1 MVQLCKYWGFILASY
16 AAFIIYGF
24 KACRYS
30 REILGMPVFTRGRGI
45 MVPAAALA
53 VLWMAVFSGIPM
65 IVVYIFLYSLLLL
78 YFLLAF
84 QNSLSVALFA
94 SSIYLF
100 HTADLYMLLFGVFSM
115 ICRIRSMESFRGSYL
130 YPALI
135 LLVALAS
142 TISLEVFRRTI
153 SQDAIQKL
161 ISNRNQLYFTTTS
174 QLLIDAYLFIL
185 SIAFDGNPYTG
196 LMLLFFV
203 VTSVLLFGAFYTS
216 FIHAVKMSILEVYET
231 KSRELEQLLEQTN
244 RDIGE
249 LKSEAYTDVLTNTS
263 SRRYGLLALQRALKE
278 KKKLCVCMI
287 DLDGL
292 KYVNDTLGHQE
303 GDRYLTAVARV
314 LLELFE
320 RKNVS
325 RLGGDEF
332 LVLLPDR
339 NEEEAELLMQEVN
352 KRLAQFFL
360 WPDKKICPIVSY
372 GIADAQ
378 KLPFCSVSDLLH
390 AADEK
395 MYEMKKHRKKAD

>member
-1 MVQLCKYWGFILASY
+1 
-16 AAFIIYGF
+16 
-24 KACRYS
+24 
-30 REILGMPVFTRGRGI
+30 MPVFTRGRGI

-53 VLWMAVFSGIPM
+53 VLWMVVFSGIPM

-332 LVLLPDR
+332 LVLLLDR

-395 MYEMKKHRKKAD
+395 MYEMKKRRKKAD

>member
-1 MVQLCKYWGFILASY
+1 MVQLWKYWGFVLAAY

-30 REILGMPVFTRGRGI
+30 GEILGTPVFARGRSI
-45 MVPAAALA
+45 MVPAAAMA
-53 VLWMAVFSGIPM
+53 VLWMVVFSGIPM

-84 QNSLSVALFA
+84 RNSLSAALFA

-100 HTADLYMLLFGVFSM
+100 HTADLYMLLFGVFSL

-153 SQDAIQKL
+153 AQEAIQKL

-174 QLLIDAYLFIL
+174 QLLIDAYLVIL
-185 SIAFDGNPYTG
+185 SIAFDGGTYTG
-196 LMLLFFV
+196 LILLFFV

-244 RDIGE
+244 RNLGE
-249 LKSEAYTDVLTNTS
+249 LKSEAYTDVLTNTA

-278 KKKLCVCMI
+278 KKRLCVCMI

-303 GDRYLTAVARV
+303 GDRYLTAVAGV

-360 WPDKKICPIVSY
+360 WPDKKIRPVVSY

-395 MYEMKKHRKKAD
+395 MYEMKKCRKKVD

>member
-1 MVQLCKYWGFILASY
+1 MVQLCKYWGFVLASY

-53 VLWMAVFSGIPM
+53 VLWMVVFSGIPM

-84 QNSLSVALFA
+84 QNSLSV
-94 SSIYLF
+94 
-100 HTADLYMLLFGVFSM
+100 
-115 ICRIRSMESFRGSYL
+115 
-130 YPALI
+130 ALI

-196 LMLLFFV
+196 LMLLFFM

-332 LVLLPDR
+332 LVLFPDR

-360 WPDKKICPIVSY
+360 WPDKKICPVVSY

>member
-1 MVQLCKYWGFILASY
+1 MAAY

-30 REILGMPVFTRGRGI
+30 GEILGTPVFARGRSI
-45 MVPAAALA
+45 MVPAAAMA
-53 VLWMAVFSGIPM
+53 VLWMVVFSGIPM

-84 QNSLSVALFA
+84 RNSLSAALFA

-100 HTADLYMLLFGVFSM
+100 HTADLYMLLFGVFSL

-153 SQDAIQKL
+153 AQEAIQKL

-174 QLLIDAYLFIL
+174 QLLIDAYLVIL
-185 SIAFDGNPYTG
+185 SIAFDGGTYTG
-196 LMLLFFV
+196 LILLFFV

-244 RDIGE
+244 RNLGE
-249 LKSEAYTDVLTNTS
+249 LKSEAYTDVLTNTA

-278 KKKLCVCMI
+278 KKRLCVCMI

-303 GDRYLTAVARV
+303 GDRYLTAVAGV

-352 KRLAQFFL
+352 KRLVQFFL
-360 WPDKKICPIVSY
+360 WPDKKIRPVVSY

-395 MYEMKKHRKKAD
+395 MYEMKKRRKKVD

>member
-1 MVQLCKYWGFILASY
+1 
-16 AAFIIYGF
+16 
-24 KACRYS
+24 
-30 REILGMPVFTRGRGI
+30 
-45 MVPAAALA
+45 
-53 VLWMAVFSGIPM
+53 
-65 IVVYIFLYSLLLL
+65 
-78 YFLLAF
+78 
-84 QNSLSVALFA
+84 
-94 SSIYLF
+94 
-100 HTADLYMLLFGVFSM
+100 
-115 ICRIRSMESFRGSYL
+115 MESFRGSYL

-378 KLPFCSVSDLLH
+378 KLPVCSVSDLLH